1 MCPNEMTPRE
11 GWLTYLKG
19 VSWTQFAT
27 FTTSKPITLKS
38 ARRLMDKVAVRVL
51 RPGEKMFWAA
61 EPFSIGVREG
71 SYHVHALLETRQS
84 AKQIEDWWREKFG
97 FALVKRYNPQRGA
110 VEYVAKYMT
119 KQVHDYDI
127 LVGRKEKT

>member
-1 MCPNEMTPRE
+1 
-11 GWLTYLKG
+11 
-19 VSWTQFAT
+19 
-27 FTTSKPITLKS
+27 
-38 ARRLMDKVAVRVL
+38 MDKVAVRVL